1 MNRSIRAVPVPDEVP
16 TTLDGAASAVDV
28 GKSPIATGPSLP
40 ASVAEVEANKV
51 GESFQQRVARHETLR
66 QVEALLE
73 AALRHTMTIGWTDR
87 ESGGCYVLRPDGTE
101 VKPLDIAVE
110 MAVNRLHPLLEAVT
124 AEIAAIEG
132 ASTEKRVA
140 YQAIIDETSSSHSP
154 SRGPHAVESIGQ
166 YIDTLVRDAVKA
178 ELDRRTRF
186 SRKSRKDAQ
195 TSE

>member
-140 YQAIIDETSSSHSP
+140 YRAIVDENVSSHSP
-154 SRGPHAVESIGQ
+154 SRGVHPAGSLDQFISAM
-166 YIDTLVRDAVKA
+166 VRDAVNA
-178 ELDRRTRF
+178 EFERRTRTN
-186 SRKSRKDAQ
+186 RRSRKDAQ